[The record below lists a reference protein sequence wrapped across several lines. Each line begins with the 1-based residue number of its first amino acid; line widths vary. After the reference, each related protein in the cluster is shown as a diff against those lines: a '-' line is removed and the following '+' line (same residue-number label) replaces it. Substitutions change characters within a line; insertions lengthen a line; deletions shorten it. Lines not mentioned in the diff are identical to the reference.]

1 MKCSKCGLEL
11 SSEELNDHNLVCS
24 YALNDSDYKDLIP
37 CEICNELISFEDYE
51 SHVSVCSNASLNA
64 SMFQPPPNF
73 NFSNFPIL
81 QFTLPN
87 NSTQN
92 EELEENPENI
102 HSSINQINNDPI
114 ARSLFSVFVG
124 DINNFIAENPVDME
138 VNQAEEDLNEEDVN
152 EEDVNEENVND
163 NENFNF
169 IPNQLNNMNINENLQ
184 INQNTLLNMF
194 ESILNNQ
201 FDNNEEDN
209 YDELINLEDHA
220 VGISDIDSVSQFLF
234 EEIEC
239 PICSETKMVSRKT
252 KCNHHFCDEC
262 LQEWLKESKKCP
274 TCMVDLE

>member
-51 SHVSVCSNASLNA
+51 RHVSICSHTSVNAPI
-64 SMFQPPPNF
+64 FQPPPNF
-73 NFSNFPIL
+73 SEFPIL

-87 NSTQN
+87 NSRN
-92 EELEENPENI
+92 SNNIEEMPENI
-102 HSSINQINNDPI
+102 QNSINQINNDPI

-124 DINNFIAENPVDME
+124 NINNFSAETPEDLGE
-138 VNQAEEDLNEEDVN
+138 NQAEEDLNEEDLN
-152 EEDVNEENVND
+152 EEDLNEENANG

-184 INQNTLLNMF
+184 ISQNTLLNMF

-201 FDNNEEDN
+201 LGDNEEDN
-209 YDELINLEDHA
+209 YDELINLEDHS
-220 VGISDIDSVSQFLF
+220 VGISDIDGVSQFLF

-239 PICSETKMVSRKT
+239 PICSETKLVSRKT